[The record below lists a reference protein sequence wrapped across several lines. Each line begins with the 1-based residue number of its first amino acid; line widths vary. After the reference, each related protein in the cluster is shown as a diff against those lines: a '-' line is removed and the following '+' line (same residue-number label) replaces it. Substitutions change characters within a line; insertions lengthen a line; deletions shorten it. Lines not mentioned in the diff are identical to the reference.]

1 MKMKNVGLKT
11 NLALS
16 TIYQIL
22 AIILPLATAPYV
34 SRVLG
39 VDNIGI
45 YSYTHSYLLFFSMFA
60 ALGTVSYGTREIARN
75 RNNRER
81 RSQLFWEIAVLTIIT
96 TTVVIIA
103 WGCFAVFQNQ
113 YKKYY
118 AILTVALIAT
128 MFDISWLY
136 AGLEQF
142 KYTVAQNLLFKIIGV
157 LAIFA
162 FVKEKEDLWKYI
174 LILSLTQTLANL
186 TMWIYLPKFIDKIPI
201 RSIHIGKHF
210 KETLVYFVPTIA
222 ISIYTILD
230 KTLIGLITHDTSENG
245 NYEQATKIINISKT
259 MSFVGVNMV
268 LQSRIAYLFTE
279 KKYREIKERISV
291 SIDYVSFISVGIV
304 FGIIGVADRFVPLFF
319 GKGYDKTVVL
329 MRYMAPIVLIVG
341 VSNCL
346 GSQYYN
352 PAGLR
357 AKSARYIVAGSL
369 INLFLNLLLIPRFN
383 SEGAVLATLIAET
396 SISILYLKNCDGFY
410 TLKQLAEV
418 TWKKIMAGSLMLGII
433 LFEGNFIN
441 NSLFLLI
448 FQIGSGV
455 LSYSIILLILKDTF
469 IVNTVMPQLKK
480 ALSKRII

>member
-162 FVKEKEDLWKYI
+162 FVKDMFMI
-174 LILSLTQTLANL
+174 
-186 TMWIYLPKFIDKIPI
+186 
-201 RSIHIGKHF
+201 
-210 KETLVYFVPTIA
+210 
-222 ISIYTILD
+222 
-230 KTLIGLITHDTSENG
+230 
-245 NYEQATKIINISKT
+245 
-259 MSFVGVNMV
+259 
-268 LQSRIAYLFTE
+268 
-279 KKYREIKERISV
+279 
-291 SIDYVSFISVGIV
+291 
-304 FGIIGVADRFVPLFF
+304 
-319 GKGYDKTVVL
+319 
-329 MRYMAPIVLIVG
+329 
-341 VSNCL
+341 
-346 GSQYYN
+346 
-352 PAGLR
+352 
-357 AKSARYIVAGSL
+357 
-369 INLFLNLLLIPRFN
+369 
-383 SEGAVLATLIAET
+383 
-396 SISILYLKNCDGFY
+396 
-410 TLKQLAEV
+410 
-418 TWKKIMAGSLMLGII
+418 
-433 LFEGNFIN
+433 
-441 NSLFLLI
+441 
-448 FQIGSGV
+448 
-455 LSYSIILLILKDTF
+455 
-469 IVNTVMPQLKK
+469 
-480 ALSKRII
+480 